1 MLNKLLGRMVAVEA
15 NEVRPMLLSAL
26 YFFLVMAGYFVVRP
40 LRDDMG
46 LAGGVRNLPWL
57 YTGTLVGM
65 LLVHPI
71 FAAMVSKLSR
81 PRFISLSYH
90 IVAGLMFLFFA
101 LLGVL
106 DEAQLIW
113 VGRAF
118 WVFTSVF
125 NLFVVSIFWSVMA
138 DVFKPAQ
145 GARIFGFIAVGGTAG
160 AMLGSAVTASLAEA
174 IPTRFLLFASI
185 ALIEAAVLVALTLL
199 RHTTENADESEDDR
213 PTGDEVIGGSVMAG
227 VSAVFSS
234 PYLLGIVGYMLLYTI
249 TSTFLYFEQA
259 EIMSEVFEDRGT
271 RTAFFAKLDLAV
283 NTLTIVTQ
291 IFLTGRIVRWF
302 GIAFSLAWL
311 PLVCVIGFFGLGF
324 APTLGVVAAFQI
336 VRRAS
341 NYAVARPCREMLY
354 TVLPREVKY
363 KAKNFIDTFVY
374 RAGDQVGAWS
384 YAAMGWLGL
393 GMTGIAFAAI
403 PLAGVWLGIG
413 AWLGRKQ
420 LQIRRSTESSI
431 SQGSEPA

>member
-1 MLNKLLGRMVAVEA
+1 MPNNLLQRTVEVEPD
-15 NEVRPMLLSAL
+15 EVRPMLLSAL
-26 YFFLVMAGYFVVRP
+26 YFFLVMAGYLIVRP

-65 LLVHPI
+65 LLVHPV

-81 PRFISLSYH
+81 RRFISLSYH
-90 IVAGLMFLFFA
+90 IVAALMIVFFA
-101 LLGVL
+101 LLSVL
-106 DEAQLIW
+106 DEAQIIW

-145 GARIFGFIAVGGTAG
+145 GARIFGFISVGGTAG
-160 AMLGSAVTASLAEA
+160 AILGSAVTASLAEA

-199 RHTTENADESEDDR
+199 RYSTSHADEGDGDRAAGDD
-213 PTGDEVIGGSVMAG
+213 VIGGGVMAG
-227 VSAVFSS
+227 IAAVFRS
-234 PYLLGIVGYMLLYTI
+234 PYLLGIVAYMLFYTI

-259 EIMSEVFEDRGT
+259 EVVADVFADRAA
-271 RTAFFAKLDLAV
+271 RTGFFARLDLAV
-283 NTLTIVTQ
+283 NILTIITQ
-291 IFLTGRIVRWF
+291 IFLTGRIVRF
-302 GIAFSLAWL
+302 IGIAMSLAWL
-311 PLVCVIGFFGLGF
+311 PLVCIIGFFGLGL
-324 APTLGVVAAFQI
+324 APTLGVIAAFQI
-336 VRRAS
+336 IRRAS
-341 NYAVARPCREMLY
+341 NYAVTRPCREMLY
-354 TVLPREVKY
+354 TVLPRETKY
-363 KAKNFIDTFVY
+363 KAKNLIDTFVY

-403 PLAGVWLGIG
+403 PLAGAWMGVGL
-413 AWLGRKQ
+413 WLGRSC
-420 LQIRRSTESSI
+420 RRHDSRLVRFDA
-431 SQGSEPA
+431 GMPHC

>member
-1 MLNKLLGRMVAVEA
+1 MLNKMLERVVAVEA
-15 NEVRPMLLSAL
+15 DEVRPMLLSAL

-65 LLVHPI
+65 VLVHPI

-81 PRFISLSYH
+81 RRFISLSYH
-90 IVAGLMFLFFA
+90 IVAALMIIFFV
-101 LLGVL
+101 LLSVL
-106 DEAQLIW
+106 GEAQIIW

-138 DVFKPAQ
+138 DVFKPGQ

-160 AMLGSAVTASLAEA
+160 AMLGSAVTASLAET

-185 ALIEAAVLVALTLL
+185 ALIEVAVLVALTLL
-199 RHTTENADESEDDR
+199 RHSTSRADKGDGDR
-213 PTGDEVIGGSVMAG
+213 PAGDEVIGGSVMAG
-227 VSAVFSS
+227 ISAVFGS

-259 EIMSEVFEDRGT
+259 EIMSEVFSDRGA

-324 APTLGVVAAFQI
+324 APTLGVIAAFQI

-403 PLAGVWLGIG
+403 PLAGAWLGIG

-420 LQIRRSTESSI
+420 VQIRRTAEGMVTPSGPS
-431 SQGSEPA
+431 

>member
-1 MLNKLLGRMVAVEA
+1 MLNKLLGRVVAVEVD
-15 NEVRPMLLSAL
+15 EVRPMLLSAL

-71 FAAMVSKLSR
+71 FAAMVSKLTR
-81 PRFISLSYH
+81 RRFISLSYH
-90 IVAGLMFLFFA
+90 IVAGLMVLFFA
-101 LLGVL
+101 LLSVL

-113 VGRAF
+113 VDRAF
-118 WVFTSVF
+118 WVYTSVF

-185 ALIEAAVLVALTLL
+185 ALIEAAVLVALALL
-199 RHTTENADESEDDR
+199 RHTTENANESEDDR

-227 VSAVFSS
+227 ISAVFSS

-259 EIMSEVFEDRGT
+259 EIMSEIFEDRGA

-324 APTLGVVAAFQI
+324 APTLGAVAAFQI

-393 GMTGIAFAAI
+393 GMTGIAFAAV

-420 LQIRRSTESSI
+420 LQIRRSTESSV

>member
-1 MLNKLLGRMVAVEA
+1 MLNKLLGRVVAVEVD
-15 NEVRPMLLSAL
+15 EVRPMLLSAL

-71 FAAMVSKLSR
+71 FAAMVSKLTR
-81 PRFISLSYH
+81 RRFISLSYH
-90 IVAGLMFLFFA
+90 IVAGLMVLFFA
-101 LLGVL
+101 LLSVL

-113 VGRAF
+113 VDRAF
-118 WVFTSVF
+118 WVYTSVF

-185 ALIEAAVLVALTLL
+185 ALIEAAVLVALALL
-199 RHTTENADESEDDR
+199 RHTTENANESEDDR

-227 VSAVFSS
+227 ISAVFSS

-259 EIMSEVFEDRGT
+259 EIMSEIFEDRGA

-283 NTLTIVTQ
+283 NTLT
-291 IFLTGRIVRWF
+291 
-302 GIAFSLAWL
+302 
-311 PLVCVIGFFGLGF
+311 
-324 APTLGVVAAFQI
+324 
-336 VRRAS
+336 
-341 NYAVARPCREMLY
+341 
-354 TVLPREVKY
+354 
-363 KAKNFIDTFVY
+363 
-374 RAGDQVGAWS
+374 
-384 YAAMGWLGL
+384 
-393 GMTGIAFAAI
+393 
-403 PLAGVWLGIG
+403 
-413 AWLGRKQ
+413 
-420 LQIRRSTESSI
+420 
-431 SQGSEPA
+431 

>member
-1 MLNKLLGRMVAVEA
+1 MLNKMLGRVVSVEPD
-15 NEVRPMLLSAL
+15 EVRPMLLSAL

-71 FAAMVSKLSR
+71 FATMVSKLSR
-81 PRFISLSYH
+81 RRFISLSYH
-90 IVAGLMFLFFA
+90 MVAALMVVFFA
-101 LLGVL
+101 LLSVL
-106 DEAQLIW
+106 DETQIIW

-199 RHTTENADESEDDR
+199 RHSTVPTDAADGARPAGDD
-213 PTGDEVIGGSVMAG
+213 VIGGSVMAG
-227 VSAVFSS
+227 IKAVFSS

-259 EIMSEVFEDRGT
+259 EIMSEVFDDRGA

-341 NYAVARPCREMLY
+341 NYAVSRPCREMLY
-354 TVLPREVKY
+354 TVLPQETKY

-403 PLAGVWLGIG
+403 PLAGAWLGIG

-420 LQIRRSTESSI
+420 IQIRQTTESMVTP
-431 SQGSEPA
+431 SEPA